1 MEIIGDGE
9 HEFELVY
16 RDGSVKAKV
25 MVTSVKNDEKPE
37 DTKNNDITSS
47 DSTEVAPTVNVGS
60 STTETGDNSNLLLW
74 MMLFV
79 VTTLAG
85 VVVLTRE
92 KKFRK

>member
-1 MEIIGDGE
+1 
-9 HEFELVY
+9 
-16 RDGSVKAKV
+16 
-25 MVTSVKNDEKPE
+25 VKNDEKPE

-79 VTTLAG
+79 VTTLVG
-85 VVVLTRE
+85 VIVLTRE